1 MKHKF
6 WRWAWLPT
14 TILAM
19 LSMIGLL
26 YIGLK
31 DPNVGKV
38 DSSQQLRYVLV
49 NQDEGA
55 SFNQTNYQLGR
66 DFVNLIN
73 QDKTNQW
80 QTASADIAEAG
91 FSQGNYD
98 AIITIRPDFSRKLLS
113 LQAASPEK
121 ADISYQVRPDQNRIS
136 ATQLASQVNALM
148 FTFNKKV
155 VSMYFSSVL
164 SNLLN
169 AQQNATNI
177 VNGDSVN
184 LTTLNQQVKSPL
196 SPTAEGFKSVLD
208 NNTAML
214 QQTDSWEQQQ
224 ANFTKLTTA
233 LLNSNAKQ
241 LQDNALTL
249 SDYIAFQEKIS
260 KLNYANAK
268 ADIQTQ
274 AKNDEKAY
282 QAQFD
287 ALNETMAAQMQSLGG
302 KNGASAL
309 LGQLH
314 QVGERFAQNQTQI
327 QNSIKNQID
336 QAETTQQAIGDQR
349 RAIIEQYTGDAD
361 FDVDKASEEHL
372 NLALATTLAKKMK
385 LAEENFPMS
394 YFDPI
399 KQDIQTIPVLA
410 LKRLLTQFKTQQ
422 LLDDSTYKNYMN
434 QLVIVQKEADDQKI
448 DLKDQNL
455 IGDQSNASGKTDY
468 DSILKLTITDA
479 ESGKIS
485 FKPVKNGSSVKLT
498 NAQALLDQVNQVI
511 LAKQLNLTAKLTGD
525 QAIVLTPKAIPSES
539 AVSSA
544 SAPKEENS
552 TKPEASSVTPV
563 ESSDDKASPSIP
575 ATTSSSASSS
585 SSSSSSSSAPAKPAK
600 QAEVSLHPEMTWQ
613 EKLNAKTPYKSVD
626 CVFAYTT
633 DDNKTA
639 QTFQLTLTKYIAD
652 LPVDKLSDFVKMIL
666 DQTTQLT
673 QTASA
678 IAAAYAPTQGE
689 DSTKISWLAAAI
701 NNAKKHDSLDELADP
716 SSLYKKFSRVS
727 LIVLTQKALLASLRK
742 EMASLLA
749 NNQALSEQL
758 TNTIG
763 NDDQVDSLKWMLAHL
778 PASDQIDNQYDGLF
792 GWFNQ
797 AQKAVN
803 AAYTSWRVAP
813 TKEIQQRQADEQN
826 DNESIYFDT
835 SKGTS
840 LNQQFHAFADN
851 STQTATSI
859 TDSAAKISSLHDQI
873 NQISSQMKTLQTATN
888 KAAANTDQLA
898 KTADKQLSDN
908 TGYVKRFNQVF
919 SNAHHGQTGN
929 PKVFDFLASPLRVA
943 DKSEKDHGN
952 SLIAYML
959 TIMTALLMLLIA
971 WLFSWSS
978 RRHRSKVN
986 AMALRENF
994 VTANLK
1000 ATAILIA
1007 VSGVAAVGFAFV
1019 TRINLPMT
1027 NTAAWWLFT
1036 GFILMAGILGF
1047 GYLFRQAS
1055 PIGLLTWTGLFGLY
1069 LILTPTIG
1077 VSVQQGS
1084 LIGQIFRFSPF
1095 QVVENGYATLLGGGT
1110 LSLNATLILALISSL
1125 AAILNLFVYHRK
1137 GDVFDEEVNEGD
1149 QPSDD

>member
-6 WRWAWLPT
+6 WLWAWLPT

-38 DSSQQLRYVLV
+38 DSSQQLRYELV

-241 LQDNALTL
+241 LQENALTL

-274 AKNDEKAY
+274 AKNDEKGY

-287 ALNETMAAQMQSLGG
+287 ALNETMAAQMLGLGG
-302 KNGASAL
+302 KNGTSAL

-327 QNSIKNQID
+327 QNAIKNQID
-336 QAETTQQAIGDQR
+336 QAETTQQAIADQR
-349 RAIIEQYTGDAD
+349 RAVIEQYTGDAD
-361 FDVDKASEEHL
+361 FDVDKASEENL
-372 NLALATTLAKKMK
+372 NLVLATTLAKKMK

-399 KQDIQTIPVLA
+399 KHDIQTIPAPA
-410 LKRLLTQFKTQQ
+410 LKRLLTQFKTQH
-422 LLDDSTYKNYMN
+422 LLSDSTYDNYMN
-434 QLVIVQKEADDQKI
+434 QLVIVQKETDDQKI

-575 ATTSSSASSS
+575 AKTSSSAS

-652 LPVDKLSDFVKMIL
+652 LPVDKLPDFMKMIL

-689 DSTKISWLAAAI
+689 DSTKISWLADAI

-716 SSLYKKFSRVS
+716 SSLYKKFSRAS

-778 PASDQIDNQYDGLF
+778 PASDQIDNQYDRLF

-803 AAYTSWRVAP
+803 TAYASWRVAP

-959 TIMTALLMLLIA
+959 TLMTALLILLIS

-1019 TRINLPMT
+1019 TRMNLPMT
-1027 NTAAWWLFT
+1027 NAAAWWLFT

-1055 PIGLLTWTGLFGLY
+1055 PIGLLTWTVLFGFY

>member
-98 AIITIRPDFSRKLLS
+98 AIITIRPDLSRKLLS

-184 LTTLNQQVKSPL
+184 LTTWNQQVKSPL

-302 KNGASAL
+302 NNGASAL

-399 KQDIQTIPVLA
+399 KQDIQTIPVLS
-410 LKRLLTQFKTQQ
+410 LKRLLMQFKTQQ

-525 QAIVLTPKAIPSES
+525 LAIVLTPKAIPSES

-552 TKPEASSVTPV
+552 TKTEASSVTPV
-563 ESSDDKASPSIP
+563 ESSDDKASPSI
-575 ATTSSSASSS
+575 
-585 SSSSSSSSAPAKPAK
+585 
-600 QAEVSLHPEMTWQ
+600 QRRHLHRHH
-613 EKLNAKTPYKSVD
+613 L
-626 CVFAYTT
+626 
-633 DDNKTA
+633 
-639 QTFQLTLTKYIAD
+639 
-652 LPVDKLSDFVKMIL
+652 LP
-666 DQTTQLT
+666 
-673 QTASA
+673 
-678 IAAAYAPTQGE
+678 P
-689 DSTKISWLAAAI
+689 
-701 NNAKKHDSLDELADP
+701 P
-716 SSLYKKFSRVS
+716 R
-727 LIVLTQKALLASLRK
+727 
-742 EMASLLA
+742 
-749 NNQALSEQL
+749 
-758 TNTIG
+758 
-763 NDDQVDSLKWMLAHL
+763 
-778 PASDQIDNQYDGLF
+778 
-792 GWFNQ
+792 
-797 AQKAVN
+797 
-803 AAYTSWRVAP
+803 
-813 TKEIQQRQADEQN
+813 
-826 DNESIYFDT
+826 
-835 SKGTS
+835 
-840 LNQQFHAFADN
+840 
-851 STQTATSI
+851 
-859 TDSAAKISSLHDQI
+859 
-873 NQISSQMKTLQTATN
+873 
-888 KAAANTDQLA
+888 
-898 KTADKQLSDN
+898 
-908 TGYVKRFNQVF
+908 
-919 SNAHHGQTGN
+919 
-929 PKVFDFLASPLRVA
+929 
-943 DKSEKDHGN
+943 
-952 SLIAYML
+952 
-959 TIMTALLMLLIA
+959 
-971 WLFSWSS
+971 
-978 RRHRSKVN
+978 RRHR
-986 AMALRENF
+986 
-994 VTANLK
+994 
-1000 ATAILIA
+1000 
-1007 VSGVAAVGFAFV
+1007 
-1019 TRINLPMT
+1019 
-1027 NTAAWWLFT
+1027 
-1036 GFILMAGILGF
+1036 
-1047 GYLFRQAS
+1047 
-1055 PIGLLTWTGLFGLY
+1055 
-1069 LILTPTIG
+1069 
-1077 VSVQQGS
+1077 
-1084 LIGQIFRFSPF
+1084 
-1095 QVVENGYATLLGGGT
+1095 
-1110 LSLNATLILALISSL
+1110 LN
-1125 AAILNLFVYHRK
+1125 
-1137 GDVFDEEVNEGD
+1137 
-1149 QPSDD
+1149 QPSKPKSVCTPK

>member
-287 ALNETMAAQMQSLGG
+287 ALNETMAAQMQGLGG

-336 QAETTQQAIGDQR
+336 QAETTHQAIVDQR

-361 FDVDKASEEHL
+361 FDVDKASEENL

-385 LAEENFPMS
+385 LGEENFPMS

-399 KQDIQTIPVLA
+399 KHDLQTIPAPA
-410 LKRLLTQFKTQQ
+410 LKRLLTQFKTQH
-422 LLDDSTYKNYMN
+422 LLSDSTYKDYMN

-448 DLKDQNL
+448 DLQDQNL
-455 IGDQSNASGKTDY
+455 IGDQSNSSGKTDY
-468 DSILKLTITDA
+468 DSTLKLTITDA
-479 ESGKIS
+479 ERGEIS
-485 FKPVKNGSSVKLT
+485 FKQVKNGSSVRLT
-498 NAQALLDQVNQVI
+498 NAQAMLDQINQVI
-511 LAKQLNLTAKLTGD
+511 LAKKLNLTAKLVGD
-525 QAIVLTPKAIPSES
+525 QSIVLIPKATPSES

-544 SAPKEENS
+544 SDSKEQTS
-552 TKPEASSVTPV
+552 TKAEESSVTTV
-563 ESSDDKASPSIP
+563 GSSNDKASPSSP
-575 ATTSSSASSS
+575 AKTSSEASSVSSTSSS
-585 SSSSSSSSAPAKPAK
+585 SSSSSTPAKPAR

-613 EKLNAKTPYKSVD
+613 EKLDAKTPYKSVD

-633 DDNKTA
+633 DDSKTA
-639 QTFQLTLTKYIAD
+639 QTFRLTLTKYIAD
-652 LPVDKLSDFVKMIL
+652 LPVDKLPDFMKMIL
-666 DQTTQLT
+666 GQTTQLT

-689 DSTKISWLAAAI
+689 DSTKINWLADAI
-701 NNAKKHDSLDELADP
+701 NKAKKHDSLEELADP
-716 SSLYKKFSRVS
+716 SSL
-727 LIVLTQKALLASLRK
+727 
-742 EMASLLA
+742 
-749 NNQALSEQL
+749 
-758 TNTIG
+758 
-763 NDDQVDSLKWMLAHL
+763 
-778 PASDQIDNQYDGLF
+778 
-792 GWFNQ
+792 
-797 AQKAVN
+797 
-803 AAYTSWRVAP
+803 
-813 TKEIQQRQADEQN
+813 
-826 DNESIYFDT
+826 
-835 SKGTS
+835 
-840 LNQQFHAFADN
+840 
-851 STQTATSI
+851 
-859 TDSAAKISSLHDQI
+859 
-873 NQISSQMKTLQTATN
+873 
-888 KAAANTDQLA
+888 
-898 KTADKQLSDN
+898 
-908 TGYVKRFNQVF
+908 
-919 SNAHHGQTGN
+919 
-929 PKVFDFLASPLRVA
+929 
-943 DKSEKDHGN
+943 
-952 SLIAYML
+952 
-959 TIMTALLMLLIA
+959 
-971 WLFSWSS
+971 
-978 RRHRSKVN
+978 
-986 AMALRENF
+986 
-994 VTANLK
+994 
-1000 ATAILIA
+1000 
-1007 VSGVAAVGFAFV
+1007 
-1019 TRINLPMT
+1019 
-1027 NTAAWWLFT
+1027 
-1036 GFILMAGILGF
+1036 
-1047 GYLFRQAS
+1047 
-1055 PIGLLTWTGLFGLY
+1055 
-1069 LILTPTIG
+1069 
-1077 VSVQQGS
+1077 
-1084 LIGQIFRFSPF
+1084 
-1095 QVVENGYATLLGGGT
+1095 
-1110 LSLNATLILALISSL
+1110 
-1125 AAILNLFVYHRK
+1125 
-1137 GDVFDEEVNEGD
+1137 
-1149 QPSDD
+1149 